1 MKSRQYRIPAP
12 IPVVSALL
20 AAFALLAGLS
30 ACSTTKKIPEGE
42 ILYTG
47 VKKISI
53 NPTGD
58 EKLPDGMVSDLKEA
72 VNVKPNNPMPFLSPY
87 MRTPFPIGLW
97 VYNNWSDSSKG
108 IKGWLYR
115 QLVSEP
121 VLISDVRPE
130 ARTKMMESILDN
142 NGYFGSTVSYN
153 LDVSK
158 KNRKKARI
166 SYTADV
172 SSPYL
177 IDSVI
182 YLDRPEMPLCNF
194 IDSMARRSEYL
205 QPGERFCT
213 DSLVAVRTR
222 IANRLRNRGY
232 YYFQPQY
239 LEFLAD
245 STITP
250 RKIALKLILADNMP
264 PIAAVPFKTG
274 DVTVKLLRQSKRNP
288 GEPDTIDTEKCRII
302 VMRPA
307 KLRKNLIP
315 SCITFRRDRV
325 FSVRNMDRTQN
336 RLARLGIFSAI
347 DMQVTPSDT
356 LPYSGGSPHLDVE
369 ITCRYDRPM
378 EASLEV
384 NATSKSNSYIGPG
397 LRFGVTNKNIFGGG
411 EQLNVALDAS
421 YEWQTGHGRNS
432 IFNSYEFGLNSTLS
446 FPRLL
451 APRFIHRTQR
461 ELNWTRINL
470 GARLLNRPHYFKM
483 VQVNTGISYDW
494 RPSRN
499 ALNSFTPFK
508 LTYTKLLKT
517 THEFDSIMNANQAIA
532 ESFKSQF
539 IPQLSYT
546 YTLDKYLEREK
557 MNNINF
563 TATVTEAGNLFDG
576 IYKLCGAKGEKKL
589 FGTPFSQF
597 VKGQAQL
604 VYSRRLFGRGS
615 DHWLVTRALVGA
627 AHAYGNS
634 KVVPY
639 SEQFYIGGAN
649 SIRAFTVRSIGP
661 GSYRV
666 PEDQVNGYFDQ
677 TGTFKLELNAEYRFP
692 IISIVHGAVFLDAG
706 NVWLLKNDPQRP
718 GGQLKGDTFL
728 RDIALGTG
736 VGLRFDI
743 QMIVIRGDLGF
754 GLHTPYSNG
763 TPHYFN
769 VRFKDAFAFHLA
781 IGYPF

>member
-1 MKSRQYRIPAP
+1 MSVKNSHISLVSLP
-12 IPVVSALL
+12 IVF
-20 AAFALLAGLS
+20 FALLTVVALLPS
-30 ACSTTKKIPEGE
+30 CSTTKLIPDGE
-42 ILYTG
+42 QLYTG
-47 VKKISI
+47 VKKFTIV
-53 NPTGD
+53 PAEG
-58 EKLPDGMVSDLKEA
+58 EKLPEGMVSDLKNA
-72 VNVKPNNPMPFLSPY
+72 IDVKPNNPMPFMSPY
-87 MRTPFPIGLW
+87 VRTPFPIGLW

-108 IKGWLYR
+108 IKGWLYNL
-115 QLVSEP
+115 LVADP

-142 NGYFGSTVSYN
+142 NGYYDSKVTYDI
-153 LDVSK
+153 LTDK
-158 KNRKKARI
+158 KNPKKARI

-172 SSPYL
+172 GTPYL
-177 IDSVI
+177 IDSII
-182 YLDRPEMPLCNF
+182 YLNKPESSLCNF
-194 IDSMARRSEYL
+194 IDSLARKSEYL

-232 YYFQPQY
+232 YYFQPEY

-250 RKIALKLILADNMP
+250 HNIALKLTLTDNMP
-264 PIAAVPFKTG
+264 PFASVPFKTG
-274 DVTVKLLRQSKRNP
+274 KVTVHLLRHSKRHE
-288 GEPDTIDTEKCRII
+288 GTPDTIENSKAELII
-302 VMRPA
+302 MRPQ
-307 KLRKNLIP
+307 RVRENMIF
-315 SCITFRRDRV
+315 SCITFRKGRV
-325 FSVRNMDRTQN
+325 FSVNNMDRTQN

-347 DMQVTPSDT
+347 DMQVTPSDSS
-356 LPYSGGSPHLDVE
+356 LEGGSPTLDVD

-378 EASLEV
+378 EASVEV

-397 LRFGVTNKNIFGGG
+397 LSLAVTNRNLFGGG
-411 EQLNVALDAS
+411 EQLNVSLDGS
-421 YEWQTGHGRNS
+421 YEWQTGHGRS
-432 IFNSYEFGLNSTLS
+432 SVFNSYEFGLNSTLS

-451 APRFIHRTQR
+451 APKFIPRTSR

-470 GARLLNRPHYFKM
+470 NGRLLNRPHYFKM
-483 VQVNTGISYDW
+483 AQFNTGISYEW
-494 RPSRN
+494 RPTRN
-499 ALNSFTPFK
+499 VLNSFTPFK
-508 LTYTKLLKT
+508 LTYTKLINT
-517 THEFDSIMNANQAIA
+517 TLEFDSIMQANPAIE

-546 YTLDKYLEREK
+546 YILDKYLERKK
-557 MNNINF
+557 MNGINF
-563 TATVTEAGNLFDG
+563 TFTVTEAGNLFDA
-576 IYKLCGAKGEKKL
+576 IYKLCGVKGEKKL

-597 VKGQAQL
+597 VKGQVQL
-604 VYSRRLFGRGS
+604 VYSRRLFGEGS
-615 DHWLVTRALVGA
+615 DHWLVSRALLGA

-634 KVVPY
+634 SVVPY

-666 PEDQVNGYFDQ
+666 PKDQVDGYFDQ
-677 TGTFKLELNAEYRFP
+677 TGTFKFELNTEYRFP
-692 IISIVHGAVFLDAG
+692 IVGIVHGAVFLDAG
-706 NVWLLKNDPQRP
+706 NIWLLKNDPMRP
-718 GGQLKGDTFL
+718 GGLLQGKTFL

-743 QMIVIRGDLGF
+743 SMLVLRGDLGY
-754 GLHTPYSNG
+754 GLHAPYNTG

-769 VRFKDAFAFHLA
+769 IKFKNAFAFHLA